1 VAVGTLANLVGSWVA
16 YAVGR
21 AGRVDLLEKH
31 GPKVGISIKHLRMG
45 DHYFERHGDATV
57 FWTRMMPIVRTF
69 VSLPAGVARMP
80 FLRFSVL
87 TTLGCIPWVLMLTFI
102 GQQAGARWERWKD
115 SLHYVDYAVAALI
128 VVGFI
133 YLVVRWRRNRGGP
146 GDEGVGPADD
156 AGPGRSGEPAGG
168 ETTAGAAPAITR
180 AVGHDDRPGR

>member
-1 VAVGTLANLVGSWVA
+1 
-16 YAVGR
+16 
-21 AGRVDLLEKH
+21 
-31 GPKVGISIKHLRMG
+31 
-45 DHYFERHGDATV
+45 
-57 FWTRMMPIVRTF
+57 
-69 VSLPAGVARMP
+69 
-80 FLRFSVL
+80 
-87 TTLGCIPWVLMLTFI
+87 
-102 GQQAGARWERWKD
+102 
-115 SLHYVDYAVAALI
+115 VDYAVAALI